1 MQVGGVRRFDRSSTR
16 AAVLAAPAE
25 KAQMKRIVIFIAG
38 MAAGIVAI
46 VAVAAIAGWPVSLTA
61 DHDHAGKS
69 HAARDAHDH
78 EDGPQRIALTE
89 QQIADAAITLAQA
102 KGGTLRR
109 HFLAPGSL
117 IPDADHVA
125 RVSVRVLATVAEL
138 PKKLGDSVAK
148 GEIVAVIE
156 SREVA
161 EAKSEYLAARVT
173 DELRQTLFN
182 RQKVLVETRA
192 VSENEFLRTQLTA
205 NEARIKLDSAR
216 QKLFALGLSDSEI
229 ADLPNQPPESLRK
242 QYLRAPI
249 SGRISE
255 RRVDLGGLIG
265 REGQESELFVIVNLD
280 AIWVD
285 LAVSPE
291 DIASVREGV
300 PVSISA
306 IGIDEKASA
315 RVIFVSPLLDRE
327 TRNARVIASL
337 PNPDHRWKPGAFVT
351 AEIPLGDEVSKVIVP
366 RGALQTIKGNPTLF
380 VRQVEG
386 FEARQVRTGREDDDD
401 VEILSGLAPGETYA
415 VANTFTLKA
424 ELEKAEAEH
433 EH

>member
-1 MQVGGVRRFDRSSTR
+1 
-16 AAVLAAPAE
+16 
-25 KAQMKRIVIFIAG
+25 MKRILLFLAG
-38 MAAGIVAI
+38 MAAGIAAI
-46 VAVAAIAGWPVSLTA
+46 VAVAATAGWPVSLNTRHEHAETA
-61 DHDHAGKS
+61 
-69 HAARDAHDH
+69 HAAKDAHGH
-78 EDGPQRIALTE
+78 EGSPPRIALSE
-89 QQIADAAITLAQA
+89 QQIADAGITLAEA

-117 IPDADHVA
+117 VPDADHVA

-138 PKKLGDSVAK
+138 RKKLGDSVEQ
-148 GEIVAVIE
+148 GEVVAVIE
-156 SREVA
+156 SRDVA

-173 DELRQTLFN
+173 NELRQTLFN
-182 RQKVLVETRA
+182 RQKALVETRV
-192 VSENEFLRTQLTA
+192 VSENEYLRTQLTA
-205 NEARIKLDSAR
+205 NEAQIKLDGAR
-216 QKLFALGLSDSEI
+216 QKLFALGLSESEI

-249 SGRISE
+249 SGRVSE

-280 AIWVD
+280 NVWVD

-291 DIASVREGV
+291 DIASVREAAA
-300 PVSISA
+300 VSIRA
-306 IGIDEKASA
+306 IGIEGQVSA
-315 RVIFVSPLLDRE
+315 KIIFVSPLLDRE

-337 PNPDHRWKPGAFVT
+337 PNPDHRWKPGTFVT
-351 AEIPLGDEVSKVIVP
+351 AEIPLGDDASKVIVP
-366 RGALQTIKGNPTLF
+366 RKALQIVKGAPTLF
-380 VRQVEG
+380 VRDNDG
-386 FEARQVRTGREDDDD
+386 FEARQVRTAREDDDD
-401 VEILSGLAPGETYA
+401 VEIMSGLAPGETYA

>member
-1 MQVGGVRRFDRSSTR
+1 MPNRPRSG
-16 AAVLAAPAE
+16 
-25 KAQMKRIVIFIAG
+25 KAQMKRILLFIAG
-38 MAAGIVAI
+38 MAAGIAAI
-46 VAVAAIAGWPVSLTA
+46 VAVAATAGWPVSLSTG
-61 DHDHAGKS
+61 HDHAETA
-69 HAARDAHDH
+69 HAKDTHGH
-78 EDGPQRIALTE
+78 EDGPPRIALTE
-89 QQIADAAITLAQA
+89 QQIADAGITLAEA

-138 PKKLGDSVAK
+138 PKKLGDRVEK
-148 GEIVAVIE
+148 GEVVAVIE
-156 SREVA
+156 SRDVA

-173 DELRQTLFN
+173 NELRQTLFN
-182 RQKVLVETRA
+182 RQKALVETRA
-192 VSENEFLRTQLTA
+192 VSENEYLRTQLTA
-205 NEARIKLDSAR
+205 NEAQIKLDGAR
-216 QKLFALGLSDSEI
+216 QKLFALGLSESEI

-280 AIWVD
+280 GVWVD

-291 DIASVREGV
+291 DIASVREGAA
-300 PVSISA
+300 VSIRA
-306 IGIDEKASA
+306 IGNDGETSA
-315 RVIFVSPLLDRE
+315 RIIFVSPLLDRE

-337 PNPDHRWKPGAFVT
+337 PNPGHRWKPGTFVT
-351 AEIPLGDEVSKVIVP
+351 AEIPLGDEASKVIVP
-366 RGALQTIKGNPTLF
+366 RKALQTIKGAPTLF
-380 VRQVEG
+380 VRDADG

-401 VEILSGLAPGETYA
+401 VEIVSGLAPGETYV

>member
-1 MQVGGVRRFDRSSTR
+1 MPPRTRTATKTARRASRCQN
-16 AAVLAAPAE
+16 E
-25 KAQMKRIVIFIAG
+25 
-38 MAAGIVAI
+38 
-46 VAVAAIAGWPVSLTA
+46 
-61 DHDHAGKS
+61 
-69 HAARDAHDH
+69 
-78 EDGPQRIALTE
+78 
-89 QQIADAAITLAQA
+89 QIADAGITLAEA

-117 IPDADHVA
+117 VPDADHVA

-138 PKKLGDSVAK
+138 RKKLGDSVEQ
-148 GEIVAVIE
+148 GEMVAVIE
-156 SREVA
+156 SRDVA
-161 EAKSEYLAARVT
+161 DAKSEYLAARVT
-173 DELRQTLFN
+173 NELRQTLYD

-205 NEARIKLDSAR
+205 NEAQIKLDGAR
-216 QKLFALGLSDSEI
+216 QKLFALGLSESEI

-280 AIWVD
+280 NIWVD

-291 DIASVREGV
+291 DIASVREGAA
-300 PVSISA
+300 VSIRA
-306 IGIDEKASA
+306 IGIDGEVSA
-315 RVIFVSPLLDRE
+315 KIIFVSPLLDRE

-337 PNPDHRWKPGAFVT
+337 PNPDHRWKPGTFVT
-351 AEIPLGDEVSKVIVP
+351 AEIPLGDDASKVIVP
-366 RGALQTIKGNPTLF
+366 RKALQTIKGTPTLF
-380 VRQVEG
+380 VRDDDG

-401 VEILSGLAPGETYA
+401 VEIVSGLAPGR
-415 VANTFTLKA
+415 NLCGRQHLHA
-424 ELEKAEAEH
+424 EGRAGKGRSRKH

>member
-1 MQVGGVRRFDRSSTR
+1 
-16 AAVLAAPAE
+16 
-25 KAQMKRIVIFIAG
+25 MKRILLFVAG
-38 MAAGIVAI
+38 MAAGIAAI
-46 VAVAAIAGWPVSLTA
+46 VAGAAFTGLPVSLNTG
-61 DHDHAGKS
+61 HDHAETVPAEKGE
-69 HAARDAHDH
+69 RGH
-78 EDGPQRIALTE
+78 EGGPQRIALSE
-89 QQIADAAITLAQA
+89 QQIREAGITLAEA

-117 IPDADHVA
+117 IPDADHIA

-138 PKKLGDSVAK
+138 RKKLGDSVEQ

-156 SREVA
+156 SRDVA

-173 DELRQTLFN
+173 NDLRQTLFN

-192 VSENEFLRTQLTA
+192 VSENEFLRTQLAAT
-205 NEARIKLDSAR
+205 EAQIKLDSSR
-216 QKLFALGLSDSEI
+216 QKLFALGLSESEI
-229 ADLPNQPPESLRK
+229 AELPNQPPESLRK

-249 SGRISE
+249 AGRISE

-280 AIWVD
+280 AVWVD
-285 LAVSPE
+285 LAVAPE

-306 IGIDEKASA
+306 IGIEEKASA

-337 PNPDHRWKPGAFVT
+337 PNGDHRWKPGTFVT
-351 AEIPLGDEVSKVIVP
+351 AEIPLGDQASKVIVP
-366 RGALQTIKGNPTLF
+366 RKALQTIKASPTLF
-380 VRQVEG
+380 VRDAEG

-401 VEILSGLAPGETYA
+401 VEILSGLTPGESYA